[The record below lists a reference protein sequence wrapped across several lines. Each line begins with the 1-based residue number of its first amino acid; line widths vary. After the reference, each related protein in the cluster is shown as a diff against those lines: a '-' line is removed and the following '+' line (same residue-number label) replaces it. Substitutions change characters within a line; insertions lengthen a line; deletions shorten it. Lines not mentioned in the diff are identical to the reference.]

1 MAGDKRYSWTRPFGV
16 PAQVV
21 GEFFYG
27 LPERTPEAFINA
39 SKKRTAPTHALFEWD
54 DSKAAAEF
62 RLVQARVIVSSLQ
75 VEIVSIKGK
84 TERVRAYI
92 GMSDRGRY
100 VPTLEAS
107 PEELSEAEA
116 ACISEMRRF
125 KERWKSLQLV
135 REVVLAINATEARI
149 SRKTKK
155 AA

>member
-16 PAQVV
+16 SAQVV
-21 GEFFYG
+21 GEFFYS
-27 LPERTPEAFINA
+27 LPERTPEAFIQA
-39 SKKRTAPTHALFEWD
+39 SKKKNSPTHSLFEWD

-75 VEIVSIKGK
+75 VEIISVKGK

-107 PEELSEAEA
+107 SEDITEAEQE
-116 ACISEMRRF
+116 CVDEMRRF
-125 KERWKSLQLV
+125 KARWRALQMV
-135 REVVLAINATEARI
+135 REVIATMDRVEAQVAR
-149 SRKTKK
+149 RRRK